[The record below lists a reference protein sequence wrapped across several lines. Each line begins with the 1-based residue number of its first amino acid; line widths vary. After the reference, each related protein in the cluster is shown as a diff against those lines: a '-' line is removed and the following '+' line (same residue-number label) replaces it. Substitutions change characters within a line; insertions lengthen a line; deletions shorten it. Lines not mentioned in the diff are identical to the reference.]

1 VAEPQPKIA
10 ASVVVSG
17 RDPYAMYDA
26 REVSV
31 SSARLRGPLM
41 LEVGESFTLRMTR
54 GAIAIEVATR
64 VTEVVRGDG
73 HGEPELVVA
82 FAASDAD
89 KLSSLVA

>member
-1 VAEPQPKIA
+1 MAEPQPKIA